1 MINHMPAHWRTS
13 TKQRFLE
20 RLTRSVSSME
30 MKSRTSIKI
39 VSTKKS
45 PTSNDSASESQQA
58 LRKRPPLLK
67 PLQEALN
74 SFWEGQ
80 YHPDIKTEVSKTD
93 GNYRSM
99 SLLQTQL
106 QNCKKYQQPYSV
118 PSQRDYTPKSSE
130 TNLQAAQMM

>member
-30 MKSRTSIKI
+30 MKSRTPIKL

-93 GNYRSM
+93 GNNRSM
-99 SLLQTQL
+99 SLLQT
-106 QNCKKYQQPYSV
+106 
-118 PSQRDYTPKSSE
+118 
-130 TNLQAAQMM
+130 

>member
-20 RLTRSVSSME
+20 RLTRSISSVE
-30 MKSRTSIKI
+30 MKSQTSIKI

-45 PTSNDSASESQQA
+45 PTSDDFASESQQA
-58 LRKRPPLLK
+58 LRKCLPLFK

-80 YHPDIKTEVSKTD
+80 YHPDVKTEVSKTD

-99 SLLQTQL
+99 SLLQT
-106 QNCKKYQQPYSV
+106 
-118 PSQRDYTPKSSE
+118 
-130 TNLQAAQMM
+130 